1 MFFLKRVFLG
11 LGFIFLIYM
20 GGSGTQSNSLFMQGM
35 GFLGLLVGLIVL
47 YVFGRMVWK
56 GLGCLPSFLIL
67 AAIVLFIMYAL
78 GMFNNGLSGVGQ
90 SMLKFIGRD
99 SADNSTQMSEMPEM
113 VADSSQ
119 ETVLSENFPDA
130 AEVAG
135 VEKPLA
141 NLTSNNAAPTPSPD
155 LFGSGTVPAP
165 LGAEQPA
172 VEKNPSLAD
181 SVISALTGGENQQR
195 QPKQFNPNNY
205 PVVYGSVRVIN
216 GDTLEMYG
224 KYFKLFGV
232 DAPETS
238 QTCADRQGRAYNC
251 GREAAMWLKSWIG
264 DNELECRVVQQD
276 TKGNMV
282 GTCSYGPYDIGAA
295 LVNAGWAVAYTKYT
309 DIYYP
314 YEIQAQANRRGLW
327 QGTFYKP
334 WDWRKLQA
342 RKPKIKVIKPKKRKE
357 GLFG

>member
-1 MFFLKRVFLG
+1 MYFLKRIFLG
-11 LGFIFLIYM
+11 LGFIGLIYM
-20 GGSGTQSNSLFMQGM
+20 GGSGTQSNSLFMQGI
-35 GFLGLLVGLIVL
+35 GFVGLLIGLVIL
-47 YVFGRMVWK
+47 YIFGRMVWK

-67 AAIVLFIMYAL
+67 AAVVLFMMYAL
-78 GMFNNGLSGVGQ
+78 GMFNNGIGGVGD
-90 SMLKFIGRD
+90 SILKFIGHEGD
-99 SADNSTQMSEMPEM
+99 GAVSQLESSEEIVPTGEEQPVFEEDFPALEKTQPQPSQGIKKQSANIVPE
-113 VADSSQ
+113 A
-119 ETVLSENFPDA
+119 
-130 AEVAG
+130 
-135 VEKPLA
+135 
-141 NLTSNNAAPTPSPD
+141 SPD
-155 LFGSGTVPAP
+155 LFGSGKIPAP

-172 VEKNPSLAD
+172 IEEQPSLAD
-181 SVISALTGGENQQR
+181 NVISAITGSASQKK
-195 QPKQFNPNNY
+195 QPKQFNPSDY

-232 DAPETS
+232 DAPES
-238 QTCADRQGRAYNC
+238 NQTCADRQGRSYNC
-251 GREAAMWLKSWIG
+251 GREAAMWLKNWIG
-264 DNELECRVVQQD
+264 DNELECHVIQQD

-295 LVNAGWAVAYTKYT
+295 LVNAGWAVAYVKYT

-327 QGTFYKP
+327 EGTFYKP

-342 RKPKIKVIKPKKRKE
+342 RKPKIKVIRPKKRKE